1 MKKVL
6 IRAVTS
12 GFLGVFVAVSSS
24 FAQTKVVVPAAEQP
38 SVNDLVRIDFPQDFP
53 INQRQISCSCKVMA
67 GNSAYTWI
75 TVSCK
80 GPSAKDCET
89 CCETSGRVI
98 FGSKPTE

>member
-1 MKKVL
+1 MKLSKMYFSLTV
-6 IRAVTS
+6 
-12 GFLGVFVAVSSS
+12 GFVMLSTVALG
-24 FAQTKVVVPAAEQP
+24 QTKVTTTPTAETP
-38 SVNDLVRIDFPQDFP
+38 SIEDIVSIDFPQTFP
-53 INQRQISCSCKVMA
+53 VNARQISCSCKVMA

>member
-1 MKKVL
+1 MRLRKMYL
-6 IRAVTS
+6 SMAVGFVMVSGVALGQTKASTTS
-12 GFLGVFVAVSSS
+12 GAETPSIADIVS
-24 FAQTKVVVPAAEQP
+24 
-38 SVNDLVRIDFPQDFP
+38 IDFPQTFP
-53 INQRQISCSCKVMA
+53 VNARQISCSCKVMA